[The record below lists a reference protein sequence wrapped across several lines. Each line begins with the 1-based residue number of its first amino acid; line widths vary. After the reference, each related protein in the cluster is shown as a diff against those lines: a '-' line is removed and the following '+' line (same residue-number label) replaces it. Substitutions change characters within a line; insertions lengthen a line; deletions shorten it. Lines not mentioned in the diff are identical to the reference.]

1 MKCFI
6 VFFTILNNIGDVFA
20 APTTVGEVTIKVIE
34 DIVEGEQELTNDIFQ
49 DFDKVDCL
57 FYQKQ
62 NSIGE
67 CKPMEW
73 GTLMIHVINIV
84 IISIIINFI
93 YKICN
98 KFCCLCK
105 SKKDDQDN
113 EQITLEDYEKLQEE
127 FLQMKKKRSEA
138 KDSNLKLIQ
147 IINELKKSRNT

>member
-98 KFCCLCK
+98 KCCCICK
-105 SKKDDQDN
+105 SKKDDQDI

-127 FLQMKKKRSEA
+127 FLQMKKKRSEVE
-138 KDSNLKLIQ
+138 DSNLRLIQ
-147 IINELKKSRNT
+147 IINEFKKS

>member
-6 VFFTILNNIGDVFA
+6 VFFTILTKIGDAFA

-98 KFCCLCK
+98 KCCCICK
-105 SKKDDQDN
+105 SKKDDQDL

-127 FLQMKKKRSEA
+127 FLQMKKKRSEVD
-138 KDSNLKLIQ
+138 DSNLKLIQ
-147 IINELKKSRNT
+147 IINELKKPRNK

>member
-6 VFFTILNNIGDVFA
+6 VFFTILNNIVDVFA

-98 KFCCLCK
+98 KCCCICK
-105 SKKDDQDN
+105 SKKDDQDL

-127 FLQMKKKRSEA
+127 FLQMKKKRSEVE
-138 KDSNLKLIQ
+138 DSNLRLIQ
-147 IINELKKSRNT
+147 IINEFKKS

>member
-6 VFFTILNNIGDVFA
+6 IFFTILNNIGDVFA

-49 DFDKVDCL
+49 DFEKVDCL
-57 FYQKQ
+57 FYQKP

-127 FLQMKKKRSEA
+127 FLEVKKKKFEVEY
-138 KDSNLKLIQ
+138 SNLILIQ

>member
-49 DFDKVDCL
+49 DFEKVDCL
-57 FYQKQ
+57 FYQKP

-93 YKICN
+93 YKMCD
-98 KFCCLCK
+98 KCCCHCK
-105 SKKDDQDN
+105 SKKDDQDI

-127 FLQMKKKRSEA
+127 FLQMKKKRSEVD
-138 KDSNLKLIQ
+138 DSNLKLIQ
-147 IINELKKSRNT
+147 IINELKKPRNT